1 MEPIKVLMVCL
12 GNICRSPLAEGI
24 LKSKIGDFNIHVDSA
39 GTGAYHVGNLPD
51 ARSVQVARKYE
62 IDITDQRAR
71 KLEASDLEVFD
82 LIYAMDAS
90 NYNHIL
96 ALATN
101 EKQKAKVFMIMNE
114 VEPAEDVSVPDPYY
128 GGDGGFENVYQ
139 MLDEA
144 CDAIINKIK
153 Q

>member
-24 LKSKIGDFNIHVDSA
+24 LKSKIGDFNIQVDSA